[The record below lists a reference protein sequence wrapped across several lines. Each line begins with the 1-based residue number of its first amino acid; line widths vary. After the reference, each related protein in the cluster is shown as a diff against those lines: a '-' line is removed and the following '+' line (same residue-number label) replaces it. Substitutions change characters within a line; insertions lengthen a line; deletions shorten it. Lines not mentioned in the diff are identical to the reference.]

1 MEPTTTER
9 TRSFRTT
16 LDLDATPEQVWA
28 ALTQAEELVR
38 WFPPEARVKP
48 GQGGTM
54 VWSWGYGEDWETRI
68 DAWEPGR
75 LLRLVQESARPYDA
89 QGRQLP
95 AGEVEPARIAVEFSL
110 ETHQGKTR
118 LRLVHSG
125 FGRGAAWDAGAG
137 RHQRGVAGRA
147 AEFAALLG
155 AAQGAGSQG
164 RPGADRDFAPAR
176 GGLGETARAR
186 RLRPVAFGSKGRR
199 ALSGDDSRRPQVQR
213 HRQAQPSRAD
223 DRRNRPGARR
233 RLVPSAH
240 LAGRAEPHR
249 RLGLARHLL
258 GRRGRGQRVQG
269 PLAAGTGSAL
279 LGRDVS
285 RLRAKHP
292 RRKTAGS
299 GVYSLHAFVRLSPRR
314 RPLVFGASRSA
325 YTRPAARAGKPSG
338 RATTP

>member
-125 FGRGAAWDAGAG
+125 FGRGAAWDAELDGISEGWQAELRSLRHYLERHRG
-137 RHQRGVAGRA
+137 RDRKAGRA
-147 AEFAALLG
+147 LIETSLRREEAWAKLLG
-155 AAQGAGSQG
+155 
-164 RPGADRDFAPAR
+164 PGGFVLSPSDPKE
-176 GGLGETARAR
+176 GEPYQVTT
-186 RLRPVAFGSKGRR
+186 PDGRR
-199 ALSGDDSRRPQVQR
+199 YSGIVRLNLPGQTIAGTVRELDDGWFRLLTWRDARNHTGVWAWLATYSGDEAAVNEFRDRSQ
-213 HRQAQPSRAD
+213 QALDRLFSGGTSRA
-223 DRRNRPGARR
+223 
-233 RLVPSAH
+233 
-240 LAGRAEPHR
+240 
-249 RLGLARHLL
+249 
-258 GRRGRGQRVQG
+258 
-269 PLAAGTGSAL
+269 
-279 LGRDVS
+279 
-285 RLRAKHP
+285 
-292 RRKTAGS
+292 
-299 GVYSLHAFVRLSPRR
+299 
-314 RPLVFGASRSA
+314 
-325 YTRPAARAGKPSG
+325 
-338 RATTP
+338 